1 VEVFVPHL
9 NANFSER
16 VYIPQDEEPDYL
28 QLLESVP
35 LDLES
40 YALRLRLLEDQ
51 LLLGEVTS
59 DEESFDFPEVLYEEG
74 ELPAASGVAA
84 DAAGEVQAS
93 AGDHSPQGEI
103 DRMRREIEDL
113 DIEILLQR
121 NAGAAL
127 DADAAKGFVERAR
140 EIRVRLAN
148 LEQRF
153 GGDQK
158 TSRVL
163 EAESL
168 TTETKRYVDDYGTE
182 SQKARFG
189 ALAREMERATA
200 RRDQR
205 GIRKVNTALKSLR
218 GQILYAQDWFW
229 REWFDYFQKPGR
241 KFINPE
247 EAAKWLA
254 QGAAALEQD
263 DHAKLE
269 EAVRRLWRL
278 EPVEE
283 TAANKERS
291 MRPGLKL

>member
-1 VEVFVPHL
+1 
-9 NANFSER
+9 
-16 VYIPQDEEPDYL
+16 
-28 QLLESVP
+28 
-35 LDLES
+35 
-40 YALRLRLLEDQ
+40 
-51 LLLGEVTS
+51 
-59 DEESFDFPEVLYEEG
+59 
-74 ELPAASGVAA
+74 
-84 DAAGEVQAS
+84 
-93 AGDHSPQGEI
+93 
-103 DRMRREIEDL
+103 MRREIEDL
-113 DIEILLQR
+113 DIEIGVGR
-121 NAGAAL
+121 AGGML
-127 DADAAKGFVERAR
+127 PDADAAKGIVERAR

-153 GGDQK
+153 GSDGK

-168 TTETKRYVDDYGTE
+168 TTETKKYVDSYGTE
-182 SQKARFG
+182 SQKARFS

-218 GQILYAQDWFW
+218 GQILYSQDWFW
-229 REWFDYFQKPGR
+229 REWFEYFQKPGR

-247 EAAKWLA
+247 EADKWLA
-254 QGAAALEQD
+254 QGAEALEKD